1 MPPVSDSDY
10 LRALFRPGARWQH
23 LKTKRVV
30 TVSSVDGKVVK
41 MADGEEVQAQ
51 RLLSRY
57 RPMPEERKPGPTL
70 RQMLRRAAYRAAR
83 ERLLQ
88 CAASKRKGERCHP
101 VAEKGKRQ

>member
-30 TVSSVDGKVVK
+30 TVSSVDGKLVT
-41 MADGEEVQAQ
+41 MTGGEEVQAQ

-57 RPMPEERKPGPTL
+57 RPMPDESKPGPTL
-70 RQMLRRAAYRAAR
+70 RQVLRRAAHRAAR
-83 ERLLQ
+83 EQLLQ
-88 CAASKRKGERCHP
+88 RSGR
-101 VAEKGKRQ
+101 